1 MANITTQ
8 ELVTELQQ
16 LVKELPAFKDSG
28 FSAFDLADASYISTA
43 QNFPLACVMY
53 DGAIPIDKQGGN
65 VANNVAVSSHSA
77 TILSLQFTVVLVIQY
92 HYGGQD
98 DTKPQ
103 ATNLLDEIRAKVLGY
118 KGVNARPWRF
128 IAEKPEPEASGEGL
142 AFYSQV
148 WQTTVPVTGNFNN
161 S

>member
-1 MANITTQ
+1 MATSIDS
-8 ELVTELQQ
+8 LQ
-16 LVKELPAFKDSG
+16 KELEELIQEVSAFKDSG
-28 FSAFDLADASYISTA
+28 FSAFDISDVAAKTA
-43 QNFPLACVMY
+43 LQNFPLAGVMY
-53 DGAIPIDKQGGN
+53 DGAVPVERQGGN
-65 VANNVAVSSHSA
+65 VANNVAASAHS
-77 TILSLQFTVVLVIQY
+77 TSMVSLQFTVVMVIQY

-103 ATNLLDEIRAKVLGY
+103 ATALLDDVRARVLGY
-118 KGVNARPWRF
+118 KGVNTRPWRF
-128 IAEKPEPEASGEGL
+128 IGEKPEPEASGDGL